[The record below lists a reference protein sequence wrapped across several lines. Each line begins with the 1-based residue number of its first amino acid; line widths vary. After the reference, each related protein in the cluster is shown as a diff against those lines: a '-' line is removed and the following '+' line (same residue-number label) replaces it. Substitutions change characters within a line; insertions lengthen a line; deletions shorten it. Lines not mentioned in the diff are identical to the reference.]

1 MAAALSP
8 QLLERA
14 AHRHA
19 TFYLERLRNAS
30 RLYAGGGSSSTIGLR
45 QFDQDRA
52 QIAQGYAFLT
62 TRAEKQP
69 SDREALQLCVAF
81 PLAGGDLL
89 PLRLT
94 LNERIAWLQTASE
107 AAEKTGD
114 QASLMTLHNLLGE
127 ALLLRNHTEESR
139 AQYERALEL
148 AQYHRDLKNEADA
161 RVGLGRIDLLTPKSR
176 DAAREHLLRA
186 LEIYTSRSDVAS
198 MGWARLNLANL
209 DQRMKRFEDARQN
222 TEHAIDAYRSIGAR
236 REIAVALRRLGS
248 IYEQQGDYASA
259 KHAIHE
265 ALEIARDMDAAH
277 VLSACLQTL
286 GLIATFEQNNA
297 EGRTLFE
304 EALEICQRNAFDR
317 DTANCYVNLGWIANS
332 EGDLETALRHY
343 EAALA
348 IYRTAQFAMRIATT
362 LAQVAFLRARL
373 HMAEAARSAAIETAA
388 IAQEQEASEELL
400 CALLTFALLRHQ
412 EGNDADATAWYGL
425 VRAHPD
431 AESEEVREMLRD
443 LRSVLSGALG
453 EEMLET
459 GAAAGE
465 ALSLGDVLSRVMA

>member
-1 MAAALSP
+1 
-8 QLLERA
+8 
-14 AHRHA
+14 
-19 TFYLERLRNAS
+19 
-30 RLYAGGGSSSTIGLR
+30 
-45 QFDQDRA
+45 
-52 QIAQGYAFLT
+52 
-62 TRAEKQP
+62 
-69 SDREALQLCVAF
+69 
-81 PLAGGDLL
+81 
-89 PLRLT
+89 
-94 LNERIAWLQTASE
+94 
-107 AAEKTGD
+107 
-114 QASLMTLHNLLGE
+114 
-127 ALLLRNHTEESR
+127 
-139 AQYERALEL
+139 
-148 AQYHRDLKNEADA
+148 
-161 RVGLGRIDLLTPKSR
+161 
-176 DAAREHLLRA
+176 
-186 LEIYTSRSDVAS
+186 
-198 MGWARLNLANL
+198 
-209 DQRMKRFEDARQN
+209 
-222 TEHAIDAYRSIGAR
+222 
-236 REIAVALRRLGS
+236 
-248 IYEQQGDYASA
+248 
-259 KHAIHE
+259 
-265 ALEIARDMDAAH
+265 MDAAH

-362 LAQVAFLRARL
+362 LAQIAFLRARL
-373 HMAEAARSAAIETAA
+373 RMAEAARSAAIETAA